1 LKENASQLEKWKLV
15 DLPLDE
21 RKLHSQPAEY
31 FHYNDL
37 TGLILCLNQKETIS
51 DLIVIMTV
59 SVGIL
64 KNIPICI
71 LTTISK
77 DDIQSSFVKT
87 LNNLQNSRLSSL
99 ISSTDSAISFDDPV
113 NRLIFESVEGEV
125 AADYQA
131 KFREYFDEKVTI
143 CGVSDKV
150 KEWIHA
156 NNSL

>member
-1 LKENASQLEKWKLV
+1 MKENISQLEKWKLV

-21 RKLHSQPAEY
+21 KKLHSQPADY

-37 TGLILCLNQKETIS
+37 AGLILCLKQKETIS
-51 DLIVIMTV
+51 ELIVIMTV

-64 KNIPICI
+64 KNVPICI

-77 DDIQSSFVKT
+77 DDIQSVLIKT
-87 LNNLQNSRLSSL
+87 LNDLQNCRLSSHL
-99 ISSTDSAISFDDPV
+99 SSNDSSMSFDDPI

-125 AADYQA
+125 AADYES
-131 KFREYFDEKVTI
+131 KIREYFDEKVTA
-143 CGVSDKV
+143 CETSEEV

-156 NNSL
+156 NNL